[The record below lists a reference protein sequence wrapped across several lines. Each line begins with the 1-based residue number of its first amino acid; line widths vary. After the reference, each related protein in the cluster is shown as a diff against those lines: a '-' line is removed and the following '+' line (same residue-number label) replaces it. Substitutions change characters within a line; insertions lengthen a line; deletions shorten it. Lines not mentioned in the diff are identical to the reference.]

1 MCFELADQRGP
12 QRGGAGAGGGW
23 PVKGGHDESAA
34 AGMAMA
40 GAGPGEVMSEY
51 HQARELSTMVS
62 ALAHVVAGGPWGDE
76 APEQQAMHG
85 GYAREVGSYHGAPSP
100 EFAGNQLKP
109 GRHVCFPT
117 QASARARFCCCIAAY
132 RQASIPHAFGLPA
145 SLACLLLPCFFLFPL
160 ETWQA
165 YAIYFKVV
173 EMLHSMQ

>member
-12 QRGGAGAGGGW
+12 QRGAAGAGGGGW
-23 PVKGGHDESAA
+23 PAKGGPDERAA

-40 GAGPGEVMSEY
+40 GVGPGDVMSEY

-62 ALAHVVAGGPWGDE
+62 ALAHVVAGAPWGDE

-117 QASARARFCCCIAAY
+117 QASARARF
-132 RQASIPHAFGLPA
+132 ASAVA
-145 SLACLLLPCFFLFPL
+145 SRLTAKLQFRMLLGYLL
-160 ETWQA
+160 
-165 YAIYFKVV
+165 V
-173 EMLHSMQ
+173 